1 VPPPGGK
8 GTTMRTGFSGKFA
21 CAVAGP
27 TPTVSKKTSADK
39 KHLSEAVEFLFF
51 MFVPNSS

>member
-1 VPPPGGK
+1 
-8 GTTMRTGFSGKFA
+8 MRTGFSGKFA
-21 CAVAGP
+21 CADAGP